1 MSAKYECNINY
12 IALKFG
18 VRKSDVSGGES
29 IPAGGAD
36 HHPNRHRVQVWS

>member
-18 VRKSDVSGGES
+18 VSGGES
-29 IPAGGAD
+29 IPADDGD
-36 HHPNRHRVQVWS
+36 